1 MAEFK
6 KAIEKTLK
14 PLARKVG
21 SDIRNIEAKVFA
33 GKVINVL
40 DFGIDNTGATDVTEK
55 LNELFRKVRDE
66 NYTEVIFPDG
76 TYKIS
81 GKVSVFIPGDR
92 HKYLYIHAQNRYK
105 TILKFHGNREGN
117 YTGLELKPESFSQTR
132 GYNVK
137 IDGFTVNNMELPAE
151 GSQIASQSIFGVFFT
166 QDTDEGFNAYDY
178 KFYNFECTNMQYNNG
193 YYAIYMTCGL
203 FDSEIKNI
211 SIENME
217 YSIDMSGQYSN
228 NNKIEN
234 ILFKNCKNNA
244 SISIKA
250 SIKNIDVL
258 YDNEEIAR
266 EVGNAVNLTCYNLSN
281 LSYKGYYDLSNQNNL
296 LTINCTAG
304 ATVSDIRLDL
314 KPFNIERANNLD
326 VPTFISLS
334 AVDSEVS
341 LLNISNVTFDSFD
354 ANFTEALSKVDYF
367 AFFDTLIPL
376 SIHGITETANLKF
389 FKEKGVNLVYDKSGY
404 MLEAHNTKNTHFI
417 SRPYI
422 GADRNM
428 NGIEQAAGGKL
439 GAIYIA
445 SSEGTPLQGKGTDY
459 SENTAAVKGDIFTE
473 VDPNKYGHFAYVS
486 TYEHATSSNMSKE
499 KVSSVT
505 YNEADK
511 TYTITFTDLPTW
523 SNGTLMGKVP
533 NVGSVVK
540 DSYLGIDF
548 EIKEVNEDA
557 KTFTVSANPES
568 KQGIHSPYKFDPDT
582 DPSNSIFMHTLS
594 IEPRKVNR
602 MKNMTFATV
611 PIIHSGTTENRP
623 TEHLVIGQTYF
634 DTTLGAPVFW
644 TGSEWVKANTGEID
658 TSSLAT
664 KEEIKAIPAANITQD
679 DNHYFVTKYQQAK
692 LGNLYN
698 RGEFDTLFTK
708 KADLANYTTTAAL
721 TTKLGDY
728 ATTTSVDTK
737 LADYTTTAALTTKLA
752 DYATTAA
759 VESKVANVVKEDALT
774 TKLADYATTAAVESK
789 VANVV
794 KTDALTTKLADYPTK
809 TEMQAAIAAIPA
821 PSVDTSNLV
830 TKEELNATLNAIN
843 EKLKQIRGE

>member
-81 GKVSVFIPGDR
+81 GKVSIFIPGDR
-92 HKYLYIHAQNRYK
+92 HKYLYIHAQNKYK
-105 TILKFHGNREGN
+105 TILEFHGNREGN
-117 YTGLELKPESFSQTR
+117 YTGLELKPESFTNTR

-166 QDTDEGFNAYDY
+166 QDTDDGFNAYDY

-193 YYAIYMTCGL
+193 YYAIYTTCGL

-217 YSIDMSGQYSN
+217 YSIEMSGQYSN

-250 SIKNIDVL
+250 SIKNIDIL

-281 LSYKGYYDLSNQNNL
+281 LSYKGYYDLSNQNNI

-304 ATVSDIRLDL
+304 ATMSDIRLDL
-314 KPFNIERANNLD
+314 KPFNIERAQNLD

-334 AVDSEVS
+334 SVDSEVS
-341 LLNISNVTFDSFD
+341 ILNISNVTFDNFD
-354 ANFTEALSKVDYF
+354 ANFAEVFSKIDYF

-376 SIHGITETANLKF
+376 SIHGVTETANLKF

-404 MLEAHNTKNTHFI
+404 MLESHNTKNTHFI

-568 KQGIHSPYKFDPDT
+568 KQGIASPYKFAPDT
-582 DPSNSIFMHTLS
+582 DPSNSIFMHSLS
-594 IEPRKVNR
+594 IEPRKINR

-623 TEHLVIGQTYF
+623 TEHLVVGQTYF

-708 KADLANYTTTAAL
+708 KADLA
-721 TTKLGDY
+721 
-728 ATTTSVDTK
+728 
-737 LADYTTTAALTTKLA
+737 DYTTTAALTTKLA
-752 DYATTAA
+752 DYATTAS

-794 KTDALTTKLADYPTK
+794 KIDALTTKLADYPTK

-821 PSVDTSNLV
+821 PSVDTSTLV

>member
-21 SDIRNIEAKVFA
+21 SDIRNIESKVFA

-81 GKVSVFIPGDR
+81 NKVSVFIPGDR
-92 HKYLYIHAQNRYK
+92 HKYLNIHAQNRYK
-105 TILKFHGNREGN
+105 TILEFHGNREGN
-117 YTGLELKPESFSQTR
+117 YTGLELRPESFTQTR

-137 IDGFTVNNMELPAE
+137 FDGFTVNNMEVPPDAS
-151 GSQIASQSIFGVFFT
+151 GIPSQSIFGIFFT
-166 QDTDEGFNAYDY
+166 QNSDEGFNAYDY
-178 KFYNFECTNMQYNNG
+178 KFYNFECTNMQYNGG
-193 YYAIYMTCGL
+193 YYAIYTSCSF
-203 FDSEIKNI
+203 FDSEIRNV

-217 YSIDMSGQYSN
+217 YSIEMSGQYSN

-234 ILFKNCKNNA
+234 ILTKNCKNNI

-250 SIKNIDVL
+250 SIKNIDIV
-258 YDNEEIAR
+258 YDNEEIAK

-281 LSYKGYYDLSNQNNL
+281 LSYKGYYDLGTLNDI

-314 KPFNIERANNLD
+314 KPFNIERAQNTV
-326 VPTFISLS
+326 VPSFISLS
-334 AVDSEVS
+334 SVDSEVS
-341 LLNISNVTFDSFD
+341 LLNVSNVIFDNFD
-354 ANFTEALSKVDYF
+354 ANFAEVLNKIDYF
-367 AFFDTLIPL
+367 AFFDTMIPL
-376 SIHGITETANLKF
+376 SIHGVTETATLKF
-389 FKEKGVNLVYDKSGY
+389 FKDKGVNLVYDKSGY
-404 MLEAHNTKNTHFI
+404 MLESHNTKNTHFI

-428 NGIEQAAGGKL
+428 NGTDQANGSKL

-459 SENTAAVKGDIFTE
+459 SENTAGVKGDIFTE

-486 TYEHATSSNMSKE
+486 TYEHATSSNFTKE
-499 KVSSVT
+499 KISSVT
-505 YNEADK
+505 YNETDK
-511 TYTITFTDLPTW
+511 TYTITFTELPTW
-523 SNGTLMGKVP
+523 TNGTLAGKVP

-540 DSYLGIDF
+540 DTYIGVDF
-548 EIKEVNEDA
+548 EIKEINEDA
-557 KTFTVSANPES
+557 KTFTVSANPET
-568 KQGIHSPYKFDPDT
+568 KQGVANPYKFAPDT
-582 DPSNSIFMHTLS
+582 DPSNSVFMHELS

-602 MKNMTFATV
+602 MKNMTYATV
-611 PIIHSGTTENRP
+611 PIIHSGSTENRP
-623 TEHLVIGQTYF
+623 TEHLVVGQTYF

-698 RGEFDTLFTK
+698 RGEFDKLFPKKTDLEAYATTAALTTK
-708 KADLANYTTTAAL
+708 LGDYTTTAAL
-721 TTKLGDY
+721 TTKLG
-728 ATTTSVDTK
+728 
-737 LADYTTTAALTTKLA
+737 
-752 DYATTAA
+752 
-759 VESKVANVVKEDALT
+759 
-774 TKLADYATTAAVESK
+774 
-789 VANVV
+789 
-794 KTDALTTKLADYPTK
+794 DYPTK

-821 PSVDTSNLV
+821 PTVDTSTLV

>member
-14 PLARKVG
+14 PFARKIG
-21 SDIRNIEAKVFA
+21 SDIRSIESKVFV
-33 GKVINVL
+33 GKPINVV

-81 GKVSVFIPGDR
+81 NKVSVFIPGDR
-92 HKYLYIHAQNRYK
+92 HKYINIHAQNRYK
-105 TILKFHGNREGN
+105 AILEFHGNRDGN
-117 YTGLELKPESFSQTR
+117 YTGLELRPESFTQTR

-137 IDGFTVNNMELPAE
+137 IDGFTVNNLELPAE
-151 GSQIASQSIFGVFFT
+151 GSQMASQSIFGIFFT
-166 QDTDEGFNAYDY
+166 QDSDEGFNAYDY
-178 KFYNFECTNMQYNNG
+178 KFYNFECTNMQYNGG
-193 YYAIYMTCGL
+193 YYAIYTSCSF
-203 FDSEIKNI
+203 FDSEIRNI

-217 YSIDMSGQYSN
+217 YSIEMSGQYSN

-234 ILFKNCKNNA
+234 ILTKNCKNNV

-250 SIKNIDVL
+250 SVKNIDIV

-281 LSYKGYYDLSNQNNL
+281 LSYKGYYDLGTLNDI

-314 KPFNIERANNLD
+314 KPFNIERAQNTV
-326 VPTFISLS
+326 VPSFISLS
-334 AVDSEVS
+334 SVDSEVS
-341 LLNISNVTFDSFD
+341 LLNISNVIFDNFD
-354 ANFTEALSKVDYF
+354 ANFAEALSKIDYF
-367 AFFDTLIPL
+367 AFFDTMIPL
-376 SIHGITETANLKF
+376 SIHGVTETATLKF
-389 FKEKGVNLVYDKSGY
+389 FKDKGVNLVYDKSGY
-404 MLEAHNTKNTHFI
+404 MLESYNTKNTQFI

-428 NGIEQAAGGKL
+428 NGTDQANGSKL

-459 SENTAAVKGDIFTE
+459 SENTAGIKGDIFTE
-473 VDPNKYGHFAYVS
+473 VDPEKYGHFAYVS
-486 TYEHATSSNMSKE
+486 TYEHATSSNFTKE
-499 KVSSVT
+499 KISSVT
-505 YNEADK
+505 YNTEDK
-511 TYTITFTDLPTW
+511 TYTITFTELPTW
-523 SNGTLMGKVP
+523 TNGTLKGKVP
-533 NVGSVVK
+533 NVGSIVK
-540 DSYLGIDF
+540 DTYIGVDF

-568 KQGIHSPYKFDPDT
+568 KQGIPSPYKFAPDT
-582 DPSNSIFMHTLS
+582 DPSNSVFMHALS

-602 MKNMTFATV
+602 MKNMTYATV

-623 TEHLVIGQTYF
+623 TEHLVVGQTYF

-644 TGSEWVKANTGEID
+644 TGSEWVKANTGEVD

-698 RGEFDTLFTK
+698 RGEFDNLFSK
-708 KADLANYTTTAAL
+708 KKDLEAYTTTAAL

-728 ATTTSVDTK
+728 TTTADLTTK
-737 LADYTTTAALTTKLA
+737 LGDYTTNAALTTKLG
-752 DYATTAA
+752 DYTTTA
-759 VESKVANVVKEDALT
+759 DLT
-774 TKLADYATTAAVESK
+774 TKLGTYATKA
-789 VANVV
+789 
-794 KTDALTTKLADYPTK
+794 
-809 TEMQAAIAAIPA
+809 EMQAAIAAIPA
-821 PSVDTSNLV
+821 PTVDTSTLV

>member
-21 SDIRNIEAKVFA
+21 SDIRNIESKVFA

-81 GKVSVFIPGDR
+81 NKVSVFIPGDR
-92 HKYLYIHAQNRYK
+92 HKYLNIHAQNRYK
-105 TILKFHGNREGN
+105 TILEFHGNREGN
-117 YTGLELKPESFSQTR
+117 YTGLELRPESFTQTR

-137 IDGFTVNNMELPAE
+137 IDGFTVNNMEVPPDAS
-151 GSQIASQSIFGVFFT
+151 GMPSQSIFGIFFT

-178 KFYNFECTNMQYNNG
+178 KFYNFECTNMQYNGG
-193 YYAIYMTCGL
+193 YYAIYTSCGF
-203 FDSEIKNI
+203 FDSEIRNI

-217 YSIDMSGQYSN
+217 YSIEMSGQYSN

-234 ILFKNCKNNA
+234 ILTKNCKNNI

-250 SIKNIDVL
+250 SIKNIDIV
-258 YDNEEIAR
+258 YDNEEIAK

-281 LSYKGYYDLSNQNNL
+281 LSYKGYYDLGTLNDI

-314 KPFNIERANNLD
+314 KPFNIERAQGGT
-326 VPTFISLS
+326 VPSFISLS
-334 AVDSEVS
+334 SVDSEVS
-341 LLNISNVTFDSFD
+341 LLNISNVTFDNFD
-354 ANFTEALSKVDYF
+354 TNFTEALSKIDYF
-367 AFFDTLIPL
+367 AFFDTMIPL
-376 SIHGITETANLKF
+376 SIHSVTETATLKF
-389 FKEKGVNLVYDKSGY
+389 FKDKGVNLVYDKSGY
-404 MLEAHNTKNTHFI
+404 MLESYNTKNTQFI

-428 NGIEQAAGGKL
+428 NGIDQANGSKS

-459 SENTAAVKGDIFTE
+459 SENTAGVKGDIFTE

-486 TYEHATSSNMSKE
+486 TYEHATSSNFTKE
-499 KVSSVT
+499 KISSFT
-505 YNEADK
+505 YNAEDK
-511 TYTITFTDLPTW
+511 TYTITFTELPTW
-523 SNGTLMGKVP
+523 ANGTLVGKVP

-540 DSYLGIDF
+540 DTYIGVDF

-557 KTFTVSANPES
+557 KTFTVSANPET
-568 KQGIHSPYKFDPDT
+568 KQGVANPYKFAPDT
-582 DPSNSIFMHTLS
+582 DPSNSVFMHALS

-602 MKNMTFATV
+602 MKNMTYVTV
-611 PIIHSGTTENRP
+611 PIIHSGSTENRP
-623 TEHLVIGQTYF
+623 TEHLVVGQTYF

-698 RGEFDTLFTK
+698 RGEFDNLFTK
-708 KADLANYTTTAAL
+708 KKDLEAYATTAAL

-728 ATTTSVDTK
+728 TTTADLTTK
-737 LADYTTTAALTTKLA
+737 LGDYTTNAALTTKLG
-752 DYATTAA
+752 DYTTNAA
-759 VESKVANVVKEDALT
+759 LA
-774 TKLADYATTAAVESK
+774 TKLV
-789 VANVV
+789 
-794 KTDALTTKLADYPTK
+794 DYPTK
-809 TEMQAAIAAIPA
+809 TEMQQAIAAIPA
-821 PSVDTSNLV
+821 PTVDTSTLV

>member
-21 SDIRNIEAKVFA
+21 SDIRNIESKVFA

-81 GKVSVFIPGDR
+81 NKVSVFIPGDR
-92 HKYLYIHAQNRYK
+92 HKYLNIHAQNRYK
-105 TILKFHGNREGN
+105 TILEFHGNREGN
-117 YTGLELKPESFSQTR
+117 YTGLELRPESFTQTR

-137 IDGFTVNNMELPAE
+137 IDGFTVNNMEVPPDAS
-151 GSQIASQSIFGVFFT
+151 GMPSQSIFGIFFT
-166 QDTDEGFNAYDY
+166 QDSDEGFNAYDY
-178 KFYNFECTNMQYNNG
+178 KFYNFECTNMQYNGG
-193 YYAIYMTCGL
+193 YYAIYTSCSF
-203 FDSEIKNI
+203 FDSEIRNI

-217 YSIDMSGQYSN
+217 YSIEMSGQYSN

-234 ILFKNCKNNA
+234 ILTKNCKNNI

-250 SIKNIDVL
+250 SIKNIDIV
-258 YDNEEIAR
+258 YDNEEIAK

-281 LSYKGYYDLSNQNNL
+281 LSYKGYYDLGTLNDI

-314 KPFNIERANNLD
+314 KPFNIERAQNTT
-326 VPTFISLS
+326 VPSFISLS
-334 AVDSEVS
+334 SVDSEVS
-341 LLNISNVTFDSFD
+341 LLNISNVTFDNFD
-354 ANFTEALSKVDYF
+354 ANFTEALSKIDYF
-367 AFFDTLIPL
+367 AFFDTMIPL
-376 SIHGITETANLKF
+376 SIHGVTETATLKF
-389 FKEKGVNLVYDKSGY
+389 FKDKGVNLVYDKSGY
-404 MLEAHNTKNTHFI
+404 MLESYNTKNTQFI

-428 NGIEQAAGGKL
+428 NGIDQANGSKL

-459 SENTAAVKGDIFTE
+459 SENTAGVKGDIFTE

-486 TYEHATSSNMSKE
+486 TYEHATSSNFTKE
-499 KVSSVT
+499 KISSFT

-511 TYTITFTDLPTW
+511 TYTITFTELPTW
-523 SNGTLMGKVP
+523 TNGTLAGKVP

-540 DSYLGIDF
+540 DTYIGVDF

-557 KTFTVSANPES
+557 KTFTVSANPET
-568 KQGIHSPYKFDPDT
+568 KQGVANPYKFAPDT
-582 DPSNSIFMHTLS
+582 DPSNSVFMHALS

-602 MKNMTFATV
+602 MKNMTYVTV

-623 TEHLVIGQTYF
+623 TEHLVVGQTYF

-698 RGEFDTLFTK
+698 RGEFDNLFSK
-708 KADLANYTTTAAL
+708 KKDLEAYTTTAAL

-728 ATTTSVDTK
+728 TTTADLTTK
-737 LADYTTTAALTTKLA
+737 LGDYATNAALTTKLG
-752 DYATTAA
+752 
-759 VESKVANVVKEDALT
+759 
-774 TKLADYATTAAVESK
+774 
-789 VANVV
+789 
-794 KTDALTTKLADYPTK
+794 DYPTK

-821 PSVDTSNLV
+821 PTVDTSTLV

>member
-21 SDIRNIEAKVFA
+21 SDIRNIESKVFA

-81 GKVSVFIPGDR
+81 NKVSIFVPGDR
-92 HKYLYIHAQNRYK
+92 HKYLNIHAQNRYK
-105 TILKFHGNREGN
+105 TILEFHGNREGN
-117 YTGLELKPESFSQTR
+117 YTGLELRPESFTQTR

-137 IDGFTVNNMELPAE
+137 FDGFTVNNMEVPPDAS
-151 GSQIASQSIFGVFFT
+151 GIPSQSIFGIFFT

-178 KFYNFECTNMQYNNG
+178 KFYNFECTNMQYNGG
-193 YYAIYMTCGL
+193 YYAIYTSCSF
-203 FDSEIKNI
+203 FDSEIRNV

-217 YSIDMSGQYSN
+217 YSIEMNGQYSN

-234 ILFKNCKNNA
+234 ILTKNCKNNI

-250 SIKNIDVL
+250 SIKNIDIV
-258 YDNEEIAR
+258 YDNEEIAK

-281 LSYKGYYDLSNQNNL
+281 LSYKGYYDLGTLNDI

-314 KPFNIERANNLD
+314 KPFNIERAQNTV
-326 VPTFISLS
+326 VPSFISLS
-334 AVDSEVS
+334 SVDSEVS
-341 LLNISNVTFDSFD
+341 ILNISNVIFDNFD
-354 ANFTEALSKVDYF
+354 TNFAEALSKIDYF
-367 AFFDTLIPL
+367 AFFDTMIPL
-376 SIHGITETANLKF
+376 SIHGVTETATLKF
-389 FKEKGVNLVYDKSGY
+389 FKDKGVNLVYDKSGY
-404 MLEAHNTKNTHFI
+404 MLESYNTKNTQFI

-428 NGIEQAAGGKL
+428 NGTDQANGSKL

-459 SENTAAVKGDIFTE
+459 SENTAGVKGDIFTE

-486 TYEHATSSNMSKE
+486 TYEHATSSNFTKE
-499 KVSSVT
+499 KISSVT
-505 YNEADK
+505 YNETDK
-511 TYTITFTDLPTW
+511 TYTITFTELPTW
-523 SNGTLMGKVP
+523 TNGTLKGKVP

-540 DSYLGIDF
+540 DTYIGVDF
-548 EIKEVNEDA
+548 EIKEINEDA
-557 KTFTVSANPES
+557 KTFTVSANPET
-568 KQGIHSPYKFDPDT
+568 KQGVANPYKFAPDT
-582 DPSNSIFMHTLS
+582 DPSNSVFMHALS

-602 MKNMTFATV
+602 MKNMTYATV
-611 PIIHSGTTENRP
+611 PIIHSGSTENRP
-623 TEHLVIGQTYF
+623 TEHLVVGQTYF

-698 RGEFDTLFTK
+698 RGEFDKLFPKKTDLESYATTAALTTK
-708 KADLANYTTTAAL
+708 LGDYTTTADLTTKLGDYATNAAL

-728 ATTTSVDTK
+728 ATTASVD
-737 LADYTTTAALTTKLA
+737 
-752 DYATTAA
+752 
-759 VESKVANVVKEDALT
+759 SKVANVVKE
-774 TKLADYATTAAVESK
+774 
-789 VANVV
+789 
-794 KTDALTTKLADYPTK
+794 DALTTKLADYPTK

-821 PSVDTSNLV
+821 PTVDTSTLV

>member
-21 SDIRNIEAKVFA
+21 SDIRNIESKVFA

-81 GKVSVFIPGDR
+81 NKVSVFIPGDR
-92 HKYLYIHAQNRYK
+92 HKYLNIHAQNRYK
-105 TILKFHGNREGN
+105 TILEFHGNRDSN
-117 YTGLELKPESFSQTR
+117 YTGLELRPESFTQTR

-137 IDGFTVNNMELPAE
+137 IDGFTVNNMEVPPDAS
-151 GSQIASQSIFGVFFT
+151 GMPSQSIFGIFFT

-178 KFYNFECTNMQYNNG
+178 KFYNFECTNMQYNGG
-193 YYAIYMTCGL
+193 YYAIYTSCSF
-203 FDSEIKNI
+203 FDSEIRNI

-217 YSIDMSGQYSN
+217 YSIEMSGQYSN

-234 ILFKNCKNNA
+234 ILTKNCKNNI

-250 SIKNIDVL
+250 SIKNIDIV

-281 LSYKGYYDLSNQNNL
+281 LSYKGYYDLGTLNDI

-314 KPFNIERANNLD
+314 KPLNIERAQNTV
-326 VPTFISLS
+326 VPSFISLS
-334 AVDSEVS
+334 SVDSEVS
-341 LLNISNVTFDSFD
+341 ILNISNVIFDNFD
-354 ANFTEALSKVDYF
+354 ANFAEALSKIDYF
-367 AFFDTLIPL
+367 AFFDTMIPL
-376 SIHGITETANLKF
+376 SIHGVTETATLKF
-389 FKEKGVNLVYDKSGY
+389 FKDKGVNLVYDKSGY
-404 MLEAHNTKNTHFI
+404 MLESHNTKNTQFI

-428 NGIEQAAGGKL
+428 NGTDQAEGSKL

-459 SENTAAVKGDIFTE
+459 SENTAGIKGDIFTE

-486 TYEHATSSNMSKE
+486 TYEHATSSNFTKE
-499 KVSSVT
+499 KISSLT
-505 YNEADK
+505 YNETDK
-511 TYTITFTDLPTW
+511 TYTITFTELPTW
-523 SNGTLMGKVP
+523 TNGTLKGKVP
-533 NVGSVVK
+533 NIGSVVK
-540 DSYLGIDF
+540 DTYIGVDF
-548 EIKEVNEDA
+548 EIKEINEDA
-557 KTFTVSANPES
+557 KTFTVSANPET
-568 KQGIHSPYKFDPDT
+568 KQGVSNPYKFAPDT
-582 DPSNSIFMHTLS
+582 DPSNSVFMHALS

-602 MKNMTFATV
+602 MKNMTYATV
-611 PIIHSGTTENRP
+611 PIIHSGSTENRP
-623 TEHLVIGQTYF
+623 TEHLVVGQTYF

-698 RGEFDTLFTK
+698 RGEFDNLFTK
-708 KADLANYTTTAAL
+708 KKDLEAYTTTAAL
-721 TTKLGDY
+721 TTKLG
-728 ATTTSVDTK
+728 
-737 LADYTTTAALTTKLA
+737 
-752 DYATTAA
+752 
-759 VESKVANVVKEDALT
+759 
-774 TKLADYATTAAVESK
+774 
-789 VANVV
+789 
-794 KTDALTTKLADYPTK
+794 DYPTK
-809 TEMQAAIAAIPA
+809 TEMQAAIAAIQA
-821 PSVDTSNLV
+821 PTVDTSTLV

>member
-21 SDIRNIEAKVFA
+21 SDIRNIESKVFA

-81 GKVSVFIPGDR
+81 NKVSVFIPGDR
-92 HKYLYIHAQNRYK
+92 HKYLNIHAQNRYK
-105 TILKFHGNREGN
+105 TILEFHGNHEGN
-117 YTGLELKPESFSQTR
+117 YTGLELRPESFTQTR

-137 IDGFTVNNMELPAE
+137 FDGFTVNNLELPAE
-151 GSQIASQSIFGVFFT
+151 GSQMASQSIFGIFFT
-166 QDTDEGFNAYDY
+166 QDTDEGFNSYDY
-178 KFYNFECTNMQYNNG
+178 KFYNFECTNMQYNGG
-193 YYAIYMTCGL
+193 YYAIYTSCSF
-203 FDSEIKNI
+203 FDSEIRNI

-217 YSIDMSGQYSN
+217 YSIEMSGQYSN

-234 ILFKNCKNNA
+234 ILTKNCKNNI

-250 SIKNIDVL
+250 SIKNIDIV

-281 LSYKGYYDLSNQNNL
+281 LSYKGYYDLGTLNDI

-314 KPFNIERANNLD
+314 KPFNIERAQNTV
-326 VPTFISLS
+326 VPSFISLS
-334 AVDSEVS
+334 SVDSEVS
-341 LLNISNVTFDSFD
+341 LLNISNIIFDNFD
-354 ANFTEALSKVDYF
+354 TNFAEVLSKIDYF
-367 AFFDTLIPL
+367 AFFDTMIPL
-376 SIHGITETANLKF
+376 SIHGVTETATLKF
-389 FKEKGVNLVYDKSGY
+389 FKDKGVNLVYDKSGY
-404 MLEAHNTKNTHFI
+404 MLESYNTKNTQFI

-428 NGIEQAAGGKL
+428 NGTDQANGSKL

-459 SENTAAVKGDIFTE
+459 SENTAGVKGDIFTE

-486 TYEHATSSNMSKE
+486 TYEHATSSNFTKE
-499 KVSSVT
+499 KISSVT
-505 YNEADK
+505 YNETDK
-511 TYTITFTDLPTW
+511 TYTITFTELPTW
-523 SNGTLMGKVP
+523 TNGTLKGKVP

-540 DSYLGIDF
+540 DTYIGVDF
-548 EIKEVNEDA
+548 EIKEINEDA
-557 KTFTVSANPES
+557 KTFTVSANPET
-568 KQGIHSPYKFDPDT
+568 KQGVANPYKFAPDT
-582 DPSNSIFMHTLS
+582 DPSNSVFMHALS

-602 MKNMTFATV
+602 MKNMTYATV
-611 PIIHSGTTENRP
+611 PIIHSGSTENRP
-623 TEHLVIGQTYF
+623 TDHLVVGQTYF

-698 RGEFDTLFTK
+698 RGEFDKLFPKKTDLEAYATTASLTTTL
-708 KADLANYTTTAAL
+708 ADYTTNTAL

-728 ATTTSVDTK
+728 ATTASVD
-737 LADYTTTAALTTKLA
+737 
-752 DYATTAA
+752 
-759 VESKVANVVKEDALT
+759 SKVANVVKEA
-774 TKLADYATTAAVESK
+774 
-789 VANVV
+789 
-794 KTDALTTKLADYPTK
+794 ALTTKLADYPTK

-821 PSVDTSNLV
+821 PTVDTSTLV

>member
-21 SDIRNIEAKVFA
+21 SDIRTIEAKVFA

-81 GKVSVFIPGDR
+81 NKVSVFIPGDR
-92 HKYLYIHAQNRYK
+92 HKYLNIHAQNRYK
-105 TILKFHGNREGN
+105 TILEFHGNREGN
-117 YTGLELKPESFSQTR
+117 YTGLELRPESFTQTR

-137 IDGFTVNNMELPAE
+137 IDGFTVNNLELPAE
-151 GSQIASQSIFGVFFT
+151 GGQMASQSIFGIFFT
-166 QDTDEGFNAYDY
+166 QDSDEGFNAYDY
-178 KFYNFECTNMQYNNG
+178 KFYNFECTNMQYNGG
-193 YYAIYMTCGL
+193 YYAIYTSCSF
-203 FDSEIKNI
+203 FDSEIRNI

-217 YSIDMSGQYSN
+217 YSIEMSGQYSN

-234 ILFKNCKNNA
+234 ILTKNCKNNV

-250 SIKNIDVL
+250 SIKNIDIV
-258 YDNEEIAR
+258 YDNEEIAK

-281 LSYKGYYDLSNQNNL
+281 LSYKGYYDLGTLNDI

-314 KPFNIERANNLD
+314 KPFNIERAQGGT
-326 VPTFISLS
+326 VPSFISLS
-334 AVDSEVS
+334 SVDSEVS
-341 LLNISNVTFDSFD
+341 LLNISNITFDNFD
-354 ANFTEALSKVDYF
+354 ANFTEALSKIDYF
-367 AFFDTLIPL
+367 AFFDTMIPL
-376 SIHGITETANLKF
+376 SIHGVTETATLKF
-389 FKEKGVNLVYDKSGY
+389 FKDKGVNLVYDKSGY
-404 MLEAHNTKNTHFI
+404 MLESYNTKNTQFI

-428 NGIEQAAGGKL
+428 NGTDQANGSKL

-459 SENTAAVKGDIFTE
+459 SENTAGVKGDIFTE

-486 TYEHATSSNMSKE
+486 TYEHATSSNFTKE
-499 KVSSVT
+499 KISSVT
-505 YNEADK
+505 YNETDK
-511 TYTITFTDLPTW
+511 TYTITFTELPTW
-523 SNGTLMGKVP
+523 TNGTLKGKVP

-540 DSYLGIDF
+540 DTYIGVDF

-557 KTFTVSANPES
+557 KTFTLSANPES
-568 KQGIHSPYKFDPDT
+568 KQGIPSPYKFAPDS
-582 DPSNSIFMHTLS
+582 DPSNSIFMHALS
-594 IEPRKVNR
+594 IEPRKINR
-602 MKNMTFATV
+602 MKNMTYATV
-611 PIIHSGTTENRP
+611 PIIHSGSTENRP
-623 TEHLVIGQTYF
+623 TEHLVVGQTYF

-698 RGEFDTLFTK
+698 RGEFDNLFTK
-708 KADLANYTTTAAL
+708 KKDLEAYTTTAAL

-728 ATTTSVDTK
+728 TTTADLTTK
-737 LADYTTTAALTTKLA
+737 LGDYATTAALTTKLG
-752 DYATTAA
+752 
-759 VESKVANVVKEDALT
+759 
-774 TKLADYATTAAVESK
+774 
-789 VANVV
+789 
-794 KTDALTTKLADYPTK
+794 DYPTK

-821 PSVDTSNLV
+821 PTVDTSTLV

>member
-1 MAEFK
+1 MADFK
-6 KAIEKTLK
+6 QAIEKTLK
-14 PLARKVG
+14 PFARKVG
-21 SDIRNIEAKVFA
+21 SDIKGIESKVYT
-33 GKVINVL
+33 GKPINVV

-81 GKVSVFIPGDR
+81 GKVSTFIPGDR
-92 HKYLYIHAQNRYK
+92 QKYLYIHAQNRYK
-105 TILKFHGNREGN
+105 AILEIHGNRDGN
-117 YTGLELKPESFSQTR
+117 YTGLELRPESFTQTR

-137 IDGFTVNNMELPAE
+137 VDGFTVNNHELPAE
-151 GSQIASQSIFGVFFT
+151 GSQMASQSIFGIFFT
-166 QDTDEGFNAYDY
+166 QDSNDGFNSYDY
-178 KFYNFECTNMQYNNG
+178 KFYNFTCTNMQYNKG
-193 YYAIYMTCGL
+193 YYAIYMSCGI

-211 SIENME
+211 VIEGMDYSIEMN
-217 YSIDMSGQYSN
+217 GQYSN

-234 ILFKNCKNNA
+234 ILTKNCENNI
-244 SISIKA
+244 SVSIKA
-250 SIKNIDVL
+250 SFKNIDIV
-258 YDNEEIAR
+258 YDDEEIAKR
-266 EVGNAVNLTCYNLSN
+266 VGNQVNITCYNLSN
-281 LSYKGYYDLSNQNNL
+281 LSYKGYYDLGTLNDI

-314 KPFNIERANNLD
+314 KPFNIERAQNTV
-326 VPTFISLS
+326 VPSFISLS
-334 AVDSEVS
+334 SVDSEVS
-341 LLNISNVTFDSFD
+341 LLNVSNVTFDNFD
-354 ANFTEALSKVDYF
+354 ANFAEVLSKIDYF
-367 AFFDTLIPL
+367 AFFDTMIPL
-376 SIHGITETANLKF
+376 SIHGVTETATLKF
-389 FKEKGVNLVYDKSGY
+389 FKDKGVNLVYDKSGY
-404 MLEAHNTKNTHFI
+404 MLESHNTKNTQFI

-428 NGIEQAAGGKL
+428 NGTDQANGSKL

-445 SSEGTPLQGKGTDY
+445 SSEGTPIQGKGTDY
-459 SENTAAVKGDIFTE
+459 SENTAGVKGDIFTE

-486 TYEHATSSNMSKE
+486 TYEHATSSNFTKE
-499 KVSSVT
+499 KISSVT
-505 YNEADK
+505 YNTEDK
-511 TYTITFTDLPTW
+511 TYTITFTELPTW
-523 SNGTLMGKVP
+523 TNGTLAGKVP

-540 DSYLGIDF
+540 DTYIGVDF

-557 KTFTVSANPES
+557 KTFTVSANPET
-568 KQGIHSPYKFDPDT
+568 KQGVSNPYKFAPDT
-582 DPSNSIFMHTLS
+582 DPSNSVFMHALS
-594 IEPRKVNR
+594 IEPRKINR
-602 MKNMTFATV
+602 MKNMTYATV
-611 PIIHSGTTENRP
+611 PIIHSGSTENRP
-623 TEHLVIGQTYF
+623 TEHLVVGQTYF

-698 RGEFDTLFTK
+698 RGEFDNLFTK
-708 KADLANYTTTAAL
+708 KKDLEAYTTNAAL

-728 ATTTSVDTK
+728 TTTADLTTK
-737 LADYTTTAALTTKLA
+737 LGDYATNAALTTKLG
-752 DYATTAA
+752 
-759 VESKVANVVKEDALT
+759 
-774 TKLADYATTAAVESK
+774 
-789 VANVV
+789 
-794 KTDALTTKLADYPTK
+794 DYPTK

-821 PSVDTSNLV
+821 PTVDTSTLV

>member
-81 GKVSVFIPGDR
+81 GKVSIFIPSDR
-92 HKYLYIHAQNRYK
+92 HKYLNIHAQNRYK
-105 TILKFHGNREGN
+105 TILEFHGNREGN
-117 YTGLELKPESFSQTR
+117 NVGLELRPESFTNTR

-137 IDGFTVNNMELPAE
+137 IDGFNVLNMELPPE
-151 GSQIASQSIFGVFFT
+151 GSQTASTSIFGVFFT
-166 QDTDEGFNAYDY
+166 QESEGSFNSYDY
-178 KFYNFECTNMQYNNG
+178 KFYNFECTNMQFTGG
-193 YYAIYMTCGL
+193 YYAIYMSCGI

-217 YSIDMSGQYSN
+217 YSMEMNGQYSN

-234 ILFKNCKNNA
+234 ILTKNCKNNI

-250 SIKNIDVL
+250 SVKNIDIV

-266 EVGNAVNLTCYNLSN
+266 EVGNALNLTCYNLSN
-281 LSYKGYYDLSNQNNL
+281 LSYKGYYDLAAQNDI

-314 KPFNIERANNLD
+314 KPFNIERAQNST
-326 VPTFISLS
+326 VPSFISLS
-334 AVDSEVS
+334 SVDSELS
-341 LLNISNVTFDSFD
+341 ILNISNVTFDNFD
-354 ANFTEALSKVDYF
+354 ANFAEALNKIDYF
-367 AFFDTLIPL
+367 AFFDTMIPVSL
-376 SIHGITETANLKF
+376 HGVTETASLKF
-389 FKEKGVNLVYDKSGY
+389 FKDKGVNLIYDKSGY
-404 MLEAHNTKNTHFI
+404 MLESHNTKNTQFI

-428 NGIEQAAGGKL
+428 NGTDQAEGGKL

-459 SENTAAVKGDIFTE
+459 SENTAGVKGDIFTE

-486 TYEHATSSNMSKE
+486 TYEHATSANFTKE
-499 KVSSVT
+499 KISSVT

-511 TYTITFTDLPTW
+511 TYTITFTELPTW
-523 SNGTLMGKVP
+523 SNGTLVGKVP

-548 EIKEVNEDA
+548 EIKEINEDA
-557 KTFTVSANPES
+557 KTFTVSASPES
-568 KQGIHSPYKFDPDT
+568 KEGMPSPYKFAPDT
-582 DPSNSIFMHTLS
+582 DPSNSLFMHSTA

-602 MKNMTFATV
+602 MKNMTYATV

-623 TEHLVIGQTYF
+623 TEHLVVGQTYF

-644 TGSEWVKANTGEID
+644 TGSEWVKANTGEVD

-698 RGEFDTLFTK
+698 RNEFDTLFTK
-708 KADLANYTTTAAL
+708 KKDLEAYTTTAAL

-728 ATTTSVDTK
+728 VATADLTTKLGDYATNTALTTKLGDYTTTTDLNTK
-737 LADYTTTAALTTKLA
+737 LGDYTTTAALTTKLG
-752 DYATTAA
+752 
-759 VESKVANVVKEDALT
+759 
-774 TKLADYATTAAVESK
+774 
-789 VANVV
+789 
-794 KTDALTTKLADYPTK
+794 DYPTK

-821 PSVDTSNLV
+821 PTVDTSTLV
-830 TKEELNATLNAIN
+830 TKEELNSTLNAIN

>member
-21 SDIRNIEAKVFA
+21 SDIRNIESKVFA

-81 GKVSVFIPGDR
+81 NKVSIFVPGDR
-92 HKYLYIHAQNRYK
+92 HKYLNIHAQNRYK
-105 TILKFHGNREGN
+105 TILEFHGNREGN
-117 YTGLELKPESFSQTR
+117 YTGLELRPESFTQTR

-137 IDGFTVNNMELPAE
+137 IDGFTVNNLELPAE
-151 GSQIASQSIFGVFFT
+151 GSQMPSQSIFSIFFT
-166 QDTDEGFNAYDY
+166 QDSDEGFNAYGY
-178 KFYNFECTNMQYNNG
+178 KFYNFECTNMQYNGG
-193 YYAIYMTCGL
+193 YYAIYTSCGF
-203 FDSEIKNI
+203 FDSEIRNV

-217 YSIDMSGQYSN
+217 YSIEMNGQYSN

-234 ILFKNCKNNA
+234 ILTKNCKNNI

-250 SIKNIDVL
+250 SIKNIDIV
-258 YDNEEIAR
+258 YDNEEIAK

-281 LSYKGYYDLSNQNNL
+281 LSYKGYYDLGTLNDI

-314 KPFNIERANNLD
+314 KPFNIERAQNTV
-326 VPTFISLS
+326 VPSFISLS
-334 AVDSEVS
+334 SVDSEVS
-341 LLNISNVTFDSFD
+341 LLNISNITFDNFD
-354 ANFTEALSKVDYF
+354 ANFTEALSKIDYF
-367 AFFDTLIPL
+367 TFFDTMIPL
-376 SIHGITETANLKF
+376 SIHGVTETATLKF
-389 FKEKGVNLVYDKSGY
+389 FKDKGVNLVYDKSGY
-404 MLEAHNTKNTHFI
+404 MLESYNTKNTQFI

-428 NGIEQAAGGKL
+428 NGTDQANGSKL

-459 SENTAAVKGDIFTE
+459 SENTAGVKGDIFTE

-486 TYEHATSSNMSKE
+486 TYEHTTSSNVTKE
-499 KVSSVT
+499 KISSVT
-505 YNEADK
+505 YNETDK
-511 TYTITFTDLPTW
+511 TYTITFTELPTW
-523 SNGTLMGKVP
+523 TNGTLAGKVP

-540 DSYLGIDF
+540 DTYIGVDF
-548 EIKEVNEDA
+548 EIKEINEDA
-557 KTFTVSANPES
+557 KTFTVSANPET
-568 KQGIHSPYKFDPDT
+568 KQGVANPYKFAPDT
-582 DPSNSIFMHTLS
+582 DPSNSILVYALS

-602 MKNMTFATV
+602 MKNMTYATV

-623 TEHLVIGQTYF
+623 TEHLVVGQTYF

-698 RGEFDTLFTK
+698 RGEFDNLFTK
-708 KADLANYTTTAAL
+708 KKDLEAYTTTAAL

-728 ATTTSVDTK
+728 TTTADLTTK
-737 LADYTTTAALTTKLA
+737 LGDYTTNAALTTKLG
-752 DYATTAA
+752 
-759 VESKVANVVKEDALT
+759 
-774 TKLADYATTAAVESK
+774 
-789 VANVV
+789 
-794 KTDALTTKLADYPTK
+794 DYPTK
-809 TEMQAAIAAIPA
+809 TEMQAVIAAIPA
-821 PSVDTSNLV
+821 PTVDTSTLV
-830 TKEELNATLNAIN
+830 TKEEFNATLNAIN

>member
-21 SDIRNIEAKVFA
+21 SDIRNIESKVFA

-81 GKVSVFIPGDR
+81 NKVSVFIPGDR
-92 HKYLYIHAQNRYK
+92 HKYLNIHAQNRYK
-105 TILKFHGNREGN
+105 TILEFHGNREGN
-117 YTGLELKPESFSQTR
+117 YTGLELRPESFTQTR

-137 IDGFTVNNMELPAE
+137 IDGFTVNNLELPAE
-151 GSQIASQSIFGVFFT
+151 GSQMPSQSIFGIFFT

-178 KFYNFECTNMQYNNG
+178 KFYNFECTNMQYNGG
-193 YYAIYMTCGL
+193 YYAIYTSCSF
-203 FDSEIKNI
+203 FDSEIKNV

-217 YSIDMSGQYSN
+217 YSIEMSGQYSN

-234 ILFKNCKNNA
+234 ILTKNCKNNV

-250 SIKNIDVL
+250 SIKNIDIV

-281 LSYKGYYDLSNQNNL
+281 LSYKGYYDLGALNDI

-314 KPFNIERANNLD
+314 KPFNIERAQNTV
-326 VPTFISLS
+326 VPSFISLS
-334 AVDSEVS
+334 SVDSEVS
-341 LLNISNVTFDSFD
+341 LLNISNITFDNFD
-354 ANFTEALSKVDYF
+354 TNFAEVLSKIDYF
-367 AFFDTLIPL
+367 AFFDTMIPL
-376 SIHGITETANLKF
+376 SIHGVTETATLKF
-389 FKEKGVNLVYDKSGY
+389 FKDKGVNLVYDKSGY
-404 MLEAHNTKNTHFI
+404 MLESYNTKNTHFI

-428 NGIEQAAGGKL
+428 NGIDQANGSKL

-459 SENTAAVKGDIFTE
+459 SENTAGIKGDIFTE

-486 TYEHATSSNMSKE
+486 TYEHTTSVLIYRAASNIISLTYSEEDKLYTATFSELPKFKDGTMGGKIVNVGTVLENHDSG
-499 KVSSVT
+499 SSV
-505 YNEADK
+505 
-511 TYTITFTDLPTW
+511 
-523 SNGTLMGKVP
+523 S
-533 NVGSVVK
+533 
-540 DSYLGIDF
+540 F
-548 EIKEVNEDA
+548 EITAVNEDA
-557 KTFTVSANPES
+557 KTLTLKPIVENVS
-568 KQGIHSPYKFDPDT
+568 GYLHPY
-582 DPSNSIFMHTLS
+582 SIDGTTPKHIFVNGFK
-594 IEPRKVNR
+594 IIPRKVNR
-602 MKNMTFATV
+602 MKNMTYATV
-611 PIIHSGTTENRP
+611 PIIHSGSTENRP
-623 TEHLVIGQTYF
+623 TEHLVVGQTYF

-698 RGEFDTLFTK
+698 RGEFDNLFTK
-708 KADLANYTTTAAL
+708 KKDLEAYTTTAAL

-728 ATTTSVDTK
+728 TTTADLTTK
-737 LADYTTTAALTTKLA
+737 LGDYATTAALTTKLG
-752 DYATTAA
+752 
-759 VESKVANVVKEDALT
+759 
-774 TKLADYATTAAVESK
+774 
-789 VANVV
+789 
-794 KTDALTTKLADYPTK
+794 DYPTK

-821 PSVDTSNLV
+821 PTVDTSTLV

>member
-21 SDIRNIEAKVFA
+21 SDIRNIESKVFA

-81 GKVSVFIPGDR
+81 NKVSIFIPGDR
-92 HKYLYIHAQNRYK
+92 HKYLNIHAQNRYK
-105 TILKFHGNREGN
+105 TILEFHGNREGN
-117 YTGLELKPESFSQTR
+117 YTGLELRPESFTQTR

-137 IDGFTVNNMELPAE
+137 IDGFTVNNLELPAE
-151 GSQIASQSIFGVFFT
+151 GSQMASQSIFGIFFT
-166 QDTDEGFNAYDY
+166 QDSDEGFNAYDY
-178 KFYNFECTNMQYNNG
+178 KFYNFECTNMQYNGG
-193 YYAIYMTCGL
+193 YYAIYTSCSF
-203 FDSEIKNI
+203 FDSEIRNV

-217 YSIDMSGQYSN
+217 YSIEMSGQYSN

-234 ILFKNCKNNA
+234 ILTKNCKNNI

-250 SIKNIDVL
+250 SIKNIDIV
-258 YDNEEIAR
+258 YDNEEIAK

-281 LSYKGYYDLSNQNNL
+281 LSYKGYYDLGTLNDI

-314 KPFNIERANNLD
+314 KPFNIERAQNTV
-326 VPTFISLS
+326 VPSFISLS
-334 AVDSEVS
+334 SIDSEVS
-341 LLNISNVTFDSFD
+341 LLNISNITFDNFD
-354 ANFTEALSKVDYF
+354 ANFTEALSKIDYF
-367 AFFDTLIPL
+367 AFFDTMIPL
-376 SIHGITETANLKF
+376 SIHGVTETATLKF
-389 FKEKGVNLVYDKSGY
+389 FKDKGVNLVYDKSGY
-404 MLEAHNTKNTHFI
+404 MLESYNTKNTSFI

-428 NGIEQAAGGKL
+428 NGIDQANGSKL

-459 SENTAAVKGDIFTE
+459 SENTAGVKGDIFTE

-486 TYEHATSSNMSKE
+486 TYEHATSSNFTKE
-499 KVSSVT
+499 KISSVT
-505 YNEADK
+505 YNETDK
-511 TYTITFTDLPTW
+511 TYTITFTELPTW
-523 SNGTLMGKVP
+523 TNGTLAGKVP

-540 DSYLGIDF
+540 DTYIGVDF
-548 EIKEVNEDA
+548 EIKEINEDA
-557 KTFTVSANPES
+557 KTFTVSANPET
-568 KQGIHSPYKFDPDT
+568 KQGVSNSYKFAPDT
-582 DPSNSIFMHTLS
+582 DPSNSVFMHALS

-602 MKNMTFATV
+602 MKNMTYATV

-698 RGEFDTLFTK
+698 RGEFDNLFSK
-708 KADLANYTTTAAL
+708 KKDLEAYATTAAL

-728 ATTTSVDTK
+728 
-737 LADYTTTAALTTKLA
+737 TTTADLTTKLA
-752 DYATTAA
+752 DYPTNT
-759 VESKVANVVKEDALT
+759 ALT
-774 TKLADYATTAAVESK
+774 TKLG
-789 VANVV
+789 
-794 KTDALTTKLADYPTK
+794 DYPTK

-821 PSVDTSNLV
+821 PTVDTSTLV

>member
-21 SDIRNIEAKVFA
+21 SDIRILNSKVFA

-81 GKVSVFIPGDR
+81 NKVSVFIPGDR
-92 HKYLYIHAQNRYK
+92 HKYLNIHAQNRYK
-105 TILKFHGNREGN
+105 TILEFHGNREGN
-117 YTGLELKPESFSQTR
+117 YTGLELRPESFTQTR

-137 IDGFTVNNMELPAE
+137 IDGFTVNNLELPAE
-151 GSQIASQSIFGVFFT
+151 GSQMASQSIFGIFFT

-178 KFYNFECTNMQYNNG
+178 KFYNFECTNMQYNGG
-193 YYAIYMTCGL
+193 YYAIYTSCGF
-203 FDSEIKNI
+203 FDSEIRNV

-217 YSIDMSGQYSN
+217 YSIEMSGQYSN

-234 ILFKNCKNNA
+234 ILTKNCKNNI

-250 SIKNIDVL
+250 SIKNIDIV
-258 YDNEEIAR
+258 YDNEEIAK

-281 LSYKGYYDLSNQNNL
+281 LSYKGYYDLGTLNDI

-314 KPFNIERANNLD
+314 KPFNIERAQNTV
-326 VPTFISLS
+326 VPSFISLS
-334 AVDSEVS
+334 SVDSELS
-341 LLNISNVTFDSFD
+341 LLNISNVTFDNFD
-354 ANFTEALSKVDYF
+354 ANFTEALSKIDYF
-367 AFFDTLIPL
+367 AFFDTMIPL
-376 SIHGITETANLKF
+376 SIHGVTETATLKF
-389 FKEKGVNLVYDKSGY
+389 FKDKGVNLVYDKSGY
-404 MLEAHNTKNTHFI
+404 MLESYNTKNTHFI

-428 NGIEQAAGGKL
+428 NGTDQANGSKL

-459 SENTAAVKGDIFTE
+459 SENTAGIKGDIFTE

-486 TYEHATSSNMSKE
+486 TYEHATSSNFTKE
-499 KVSSVT
+499 KISSFT
-505 YNEADK
+505 YNETDK
-511 TYTITFTDLPTW
+511 TYTITFTELPTW
-523 SNGTLMGKVP
+523 TNGTLKGKVP

-540 DSYLGIDF
+540 DTYIGVDF
-548 EIKEVNEDA
+548 EIKEINEDA
-557 KTFTVSANPES
+557 KTFTVSANPET
-568 KQGIHSPYKFDPDT
+568 KQYVANPYKFAPDT
-582 DPSNSIFMHTLS
+582 DPSNSVFMHTLS

-602 MKNMTFATV
+602 MKNMTYATV
-611 PIIHSGTTENRP
+611 PIIHSGSTENRP
-623 TEHLVIGQTYF
+623 TEHLVVGQTYF

-698 RGEFDTLFTK
+698 RGEFDKLFPKKTDLEAYATNTALTTK
-708 KADLANYTTTAAL
+708 LGDYTTNAALTTKLGDYTTTAAL
-721 TTKLGDY
+721 TTKLG
-728 ATTTSVDTK
+728 
-737 LADYTTTAALTTKLA
+737 
-752 DYATTAA
+752 
-759 VESKVANVVKEDALT
+759 
-774 TKLADYATTAAVESK
+774 
-789 VANVV
+789 
-794 KTDALTTKLADYPTK
+794 DYPTK

-821 PSVDTSNLV
+821 PTVDTSTLV

>member
-21 SDIRNIEAKVFA
+21 SDIRNIESKVFA

-81 GKVSVFIPGDR
+81 NKVSVFIPGDR
-92 HKYLYIHAQNRYK
+92 HKYLNIHAQNRYK
-105 TILKFHGNREGN
+105 TILEFHGNREDN
-117 YTGLELKPESFSQTR
+117 CTGLELRPESFTQTR

-137 IDGFTVNNMELPAE
+137 IDGFTVNNLELPAE
-151 GSQIASQSIFGVFFT
+151 GSQMVSQSIFGIFFT
-166 QDTDEGFNAYDY
+166 QDTDEGFNAYNY
-178 KFYNFECTNMQYNNG
+178 KFYNFECTNMQYNGG
-193 YYAIYMTCGL
+193 YYAIYTSCSF
-203 FDSEIKNI
+203 FDSEIRNI

-217 YSIDMSGQYSN
+217 YSIEMNGQYSN

-234 ILFKNCKNNA
+234 ILTKNCKNNV
-244 SISIKA
+244 SIYIKA
-250 SIKNIDVL
+250 SIKNIDIV
-258 YDNEEIAR
+258 YDNEEIAK

-281 LSYKGYYDLSNQNNL
+281 LSYKGYYDLGTLNDIL
-296 LTINCTAG
+296 IINCTAG

-314 KPFNIERANNLD
+314 KPFNIERAQNTV
-326 VPTFISLS
+326 VPSFISLS
-334 AVDSEVS
+334 SVDSEVS
-341 LLNISNVTFDSFD
+341 LLNVSNVTFDNFD
-354 ANFTEALSKVDYF
+354 ANFTEALSKIDYF
-367 AFFDTLIPL
+367 AFFDTMIPL
-376 SIHGITETANLKF
+376 SIHSVTETATLKF
-389 FKEKGVNLVYDKSGY
+389 FKDKGVNLVYDKSGY
-404 MLEAHNTKNTHFI
+404 MLESYNTKNTHFI

-428 NGIEQAAGGKL
+428 NGTDQANGSKL

-459 SENTAAVKGDIFTE
+459 SENTAGVKGDIFTE

-486 TYEHATSSNMSKE
+486 TYEHATSSNFTKE
-499 KVSSVT
+499 KISSVT
-505 YNEADK
+505 YNETDK
-511 TYTITFTDLPTW
+511 TYTITFTELPTW
-523 SNGTLMGKVP
+523 TNGTLAGKVP

-540 DSYLGIDF
+540 DTYIGVDF
-548 EIKEVNEDA
+548 EIKEVNEYA
-557 KTFTVSANPES
+557 KTFTVSANPET
-568 KQGIHSPYKFDPDT
+568 KQGVANPYKFAPDT
-582 DPSNSIFMHTLS
+582 DPSNSVFMHARS

-602 MKNMTFATV
+602 MKNMTYATV
-611 PIIHSGTTENRP
+611 PIIHSGSTENRP
-623 TEHLVIGQTYF
+623 TEHLVVGQTYF

-698 RGEFDTLFTK
+698 RGEFDNLFTK
-708 KADLANYTTTAAL
+708 KKDLEAYTTTAAL

-728 ATTTSVDTK
+728 TTTADLTTK
-737 LADYTTTAALTTKLA
+737 LGDYATNAALTTKLG
-752 DYATTAA
+752 
-759 VESKVANVVKEDALT
+759 
-774 TKLADYATTAAVESK
+774 
-789 VANVV
+789 
-794 KTDALTTKLADYPTK
+794 DYPTK

-821 PSVDTSNLV
+821 PTVDTSTLV

>member
-21 SDIRNIEAKVFA
+21 SDIRNIESKVFA

-81 GKVSVFIPGDR
+81 NKVSVFIPGDR
-92 HKYLYIHAQNRYK
+92 HKYLNIHAQNRYK
-105 TILKFHGNREGN
+105 TILEFHGNREGN
-117 YTGLELKPESFSQTR
+117 YTGLELRPESFTQTR

-137 IDGFTVNNMELPAE
+137 IDGFTVNNLELPAE
-151 GSQIASQSIFGVFFT
+151 GSQMASQSIFGIFFT
-166 QDTDEGFNAYDY
+166 QDSDEGFNAYDY
-178 KFYNFECTNMQYNNG
+178 KFYNFECTNMQYNGG
-193 YYAIYMTCGL
+193 YYAIYTSCSF
-203 FDSEIKNI
+203 FDSEIRNI

-217 YSIDMSGQYSN
+217 YSIEMNGQYSN

-234 ILFKNCKNNA
+234 ILTKNCKNNI

-250 SIKNIDVL
+250 SIKNIDIV
-258 YDNEEIAR
+258 YDNEEIAK

-281 LSYKGYYDLSNQNNL
+281 LSYKGYYDLGTLNDI

-314 KPFNIERANNLD
+314 KPFNIERAQGGT
-326 VPTFISLS
+326 VPSFISLS
-334 AVDSEVS
+334 SVDSEVS
-341 LLNISNVTFDSFD
+341 LLNISNVIFDNFD
-354 ANFTEALSKVDYF
+354 ANFTEALSKIDYF
-367 AFFDTLIPL
+367 AFFDTMIPL
-376 SIHGITETANLKF
+376 SIHGVTETATLKF
-389 FKEKGVNLVYDKSGY
+389 FKDKGVNLVYDKSGY
-404 MLEAHNTKNTHFI
+404 MLESYNTKNTHFI

-428 NGIEQAAGGKL
+428 NGTDQVEGGKL

-459 SENTAAVKGDIFTE
+459 SENTAGVKGDIFTE

-486 TYEHATSSNMSKE
+486 TYEHATSSNFTKE
-499 KVSSVT
+499 KISSVT
-505 YNEADK
+505 YNETDK
-511 TYTITFTDLPTW
+511 TYTITFTELPTW
-523 SNGTLMGKVP
+523 TNGTLKGKVP

-540 DSYLGIDF
+540 DTYIGVDF
-548 EIKEVNEDA
+548 EIKEINEDT
-557 KTFTVSANPES
+557 KTFTVSANPET
-568 KQGIHSPYKFDPDT
+568 KQGVANPYKFAPDT
-582 DPSNSIFMHTLS
+582 DPSNSVFMHALS

-602 MKNMTFATV
+602 MKNMTYATV

-623 TEHLVIGQTYF
+623 TEHLVVGQTYF

-664 KEEIKAIPAANITQD
+664 KEEIKAIPATNITQD

-698 RGEFDTLFTK
+698 RGEFDNLFAK
-708 KADLANYTTTAAL
+708 KKDLETYTTATSLTTTLADYTTNTAL

-728 ATTTSVDTK
+728 ATTASVD
-737 LADYTTTAALTTKLA
+737 
-752 DYATTAA
+752 
-759 VESKVANVVKEDALT
+759 SKVANVVKE
-774 TKLADYATTAAVESK
+774 
-789 VANVV
+789 
-794 KTDALTTKLADYPTK
+794 DALTTKLADYPTK

-821 PSVDTSNLV
+821 PTVDTSTLV

>member
-21 SDIRNIEAKVFA
+21 SDIRNIESKVFA

-81 GKVSVFIPGDR
+81 NKVSVFIPGDR
-92 HKYLYIHAQNRYK
+92 HKYLNIHAQNRYK
-105 TILKFHGNREGN
+105 TILEFHGNREGN
-117 YTGLELKPESFSQTR
+117 YTGLELRPESFTQTR

-137 IDGFTVNNMELPAE
+137 VDGFTVNNHELPAE
-151 GSQIASQSIFGVFFT
+151 GSQMASQSIYGIFFT
-166 QDTDEGFNAYDY
+166 QDSDEGFNAYDY
-178 KFYNFECTNMQYNNG
+178 KFYNFECTNMQYNGG
-193 YYAIYMTCGL
+193 YYAIYTSCSF
-203 FDSEIKNI
+203 FDSEIRNV

-217 YSIDMSGQYSN
+217 YSIEMSGQYSN

-234 ILFKNCKNNA
+234 ILTKNCKNNI

-250 SIKNIDVL
+250 SIKNIDIV
-258 YDNEEIAR
+258 YDNEEIAK

-281 LSYKGYYDLSNQNNL
+281 LSYKGYYDLGALNDI

-314 KPFNIERANNLD
+314 KPFNIERAQNTI
-326 VPTFISLS
+326 VPSFISLS
-334 AVDSEVS
+334 SVDSEVS
-341 LLNISNVTFDSFD
+341 LLNISNITFDNFD
-354 ANFTEALSKVDYF
+354 ANFTEALSKIDYF
-367 AFFDTLIPL
+367 AFFDTMIPL
-376 SIHGITETANLKF
+376 SIHGVTETATLKF
-389 FKEKGVNLVYDKSGY
+389 FKDKGVNLVYDKSGY
-404 MLEAHNTKNTHFI
+404 MLESYNTKNTQFI

-428 NGIEQAAGGKL
+428 NGTDQANGSKL

-459 SENTAAVKGDIFTE
+459 SENTAGIKGDIFTE

-486 TYEHATSSNMSKE
+486 TYEHTKEVVINRAASNIISL
-499 KVSSVT
+499 T
-505 YNEADK
+505 YNEEDK
-511 TYTITFTDLPTW
+511 LYTATFSELPKFKD
-523 SNGTLMGKVP
+523 GTMGGKIV
-533 NVGSVVK
+533 NVGTVLENHDSGSSV
-540 DSYLGIDF
+540 SF
-548 EIKEVNEDA
+548 EITAVNEDA
-557 KTFTVSANPES
+557 KTLTLKPIVEEVS
-568 KQGIHSPYKFDPDT
+568 GYLHPY
-582 DPSNSIFMHTLS
+582 SIDGTTPKHIFVNGFK
-594 IEPRKVNR
+594 IIPRKVNR
-602 MKNMTFATV
+602 MKNMTYATV
-611 PIIHSGTTENRP
+611 PIIHSGSTENRP
-623 TEHLVIGQTYF
+623 TEHLVVGQTYF

-698 RGEFDTLFTK
+698 RGEFDNLFTK
-708 KADLANYTTTAAL
+708 KKDLEAYTTNAAL
-721 TTKLGDY
+721 TTKLG
-728 ATTTSVDTK
+728 
-737 LADYTTTAALTTKLA
+737 
-752 DYATTAA
+752 
-759 VESKVANVVKEDALT
+759 
-774 TKLADYATTAAVESK
+774 
-789 VANVV
+789 
-794 KTDALTTKLADYPTK
+794 DYPTK

-821 PSVDTSNLV
+821 PTVDTSTLV

>member
-21 SDIRNIEAKVFA
+21 SDIRNIESKVFA

-81 GKVSVFIPGDR
+81 NKVSVFIPGDR
-92 HKYLYIHAQNRYK
+92 HKYLNIHAQNRYK
-105 TILKFHGNREGN
+105 TILEFHGNREGN
-117 YTGLELKPESFSQTR
+117 YTGLELRPESFTQTR

-137 IDGFTVNNMELPAE
+137 IDGFTVNNLELPADAS
-151 GSQIASQSIFGVFFT
+151 GMPSQSIFGIFFT
-166 QDTDEGFNAYDY
+166 QDSDEGFNAYDY
-178 KFYNFECTNMQYNNG
+178 KFYNFECTNMQYNGG
-193 YYAIYMTCGL
+193 YYAIYTSCGF
-203 FDSEIKNI
+203 FDSEIRNV

-217 YSIDMSGQYSN
+217 YSIEMSGQYSN

-234 ILFKNCKNNA
+234 ILTKNCKNNI

-250 SIKNIDVL
+250 SIKNIDIL

-281 LSYKGYYDLSNQNNL
+281 LSYKGYYDLGTLNDI

-314 KPFNIERANNLD
+314 KPFNIERVQGET
-326 VPTFISLS
+326 VPSFISLS
-334 AVDSEVS
+334 SVDSEVS
-341 LLNISNVTFDSFD
+341 LLNISNVTFDNFD
-354 ANFTEALSKVDYF
+354 ANFTEALSKIDYF
-367 AFFDTLIPL
+367 AFFDTMIPL
-376 SIHGITETANLKF
+376 SIHGVTETATLKF
-389 FKEKGVNLVYDKSGY
+389 FKDKGVNLVYDKSGY
-404 MLEAHNTKNTHFI
+404 MLESYNTKNTQFI

-428 NGIEQAAGGKL
+428 NGTDQANGSKL

-459 SENTAAVKGDIFTE
+459 SENTAGVKGDIFTE

-486 TYEHATSSNMSKE
+486 TYEHTTSVLISRAASNIISLTYSEEDKLYTATFSELPKFKDGTMGGKIVNVSTVLENHDSG
-499 KVSSVT
+499 SSV
-505 YNEADK
+505 
-511 TYTITFTDLPTW
+511 
-523 SNGTLMGKVP
+523 S
-533 NVGSVVK
+533 
-540 DSYLGIDF
+540 F
-548 EIKEVNEDA
+548 EITAVNEDA
-557 KTFTVSANPES
+557 KTLTLRPIVENVS
-568 KQGIHSPYKFDPDT
+568 GYIHPY
-582 DPSNSIFMHTLS
+582 SIDGTTQQHIFVNGFK
-594 IEPRKVNR
+594 IIPRKVNR
-602 MKNMTFATV
+602 MKNMTYATV
-611 PIIHSGTTENRP
+611 PIIHSGSTENRP
-623 TEHLVIGQTYF
+623 TEHLVVGQTYF

-698 RGEFDTLFTK
+698 RGEFDNLFTK
-708 KADLANYTTTAAL
+708 KKDLEAYATNATLTTKLGDYTTTADLTTKLGDYATNAALTTKLGDYTTTAAL
-721 TTKLGDY
+721 TTKLG
-728 ATTTSVDTK
+728 
-737 LADYTTTAALTTKLA
+737 
-752 DYATTAA
+752 
-759 VESKVANVVKEDALT
+759 
-774 TKLADYATTAAVESK
+774 
-789 VANVV
+789 
-794 KTDALTTKLADYPTK
+794 DYPTK

-821 PSVDTSNLV
+821 PTVDTSTLV

>member
-81 GKVSVFIPGDR
+81 GKVSIFIPGDR
-92 HKYLYIHAQNRYK
+92 HKYLNIHAQDRYK
-105 TILKFHGNREGN
+105 TILEFHGNREGN

-137 IDGFTVNNMELPAE
+137 INGFTVNNMELPAE
-151 GSQIASQSIFGVFFT
+151 GSQMASQSIFGVFFT

-193 YYAIYMTCGL
+193 YYAIYMSCGF

-217 YSIDMSGQYSN
+217 YSIEMSGQYSN

-250 SIKNIDVL
+250 SIKNIDIL

-281 LSYKGYYDLSNQNNL
+281 LSYKGYYDLSNQNNI

-314 KPFNIERANNLD
+314 KPFNVERANTLD

-341 LLNISNVTFDSFD
+341 LLNISNVTFDNFD
-354 ANFTEALSKVDYF
+354 TNFAEALNKIDYF
-367 AFFDTLIPL
+367 AFFDTMIPL
-376 SIHGITETANLKF
+376 SIHGITESANLKF

-523 SNGTLMGKVP
+523 SNGTLVGKVP

-568 KQGIHSPYKFDPDT
+568 KQGIASPYKFAPDT
-582 DPSNSIFMHTLS
+582 DPSNSIFMHALS
-594 IEPRKVNR
+594 IEPRKINR

-708 KADLANYTTTAAL
+708 KADLANYATTA
-721 TTKLGDY
+721 T
-728 ATTTSVDTK
+728 
-737 LADYTTTAALTTKLA
+737 LTTKLA
-752 DYATTAA
+752 DYATTAS
-759 VESKVANVVKEDALT
+759 VDSKVANVVKEDALT
-774 TKLADYATTAAVESK
+774 TKLADYATTASVESK

-821 PSVDTSNLV
+821 PTVDTSTLV

>member
-21 SDIRNIEAKVFA
+21 SDIRNIESKVFA

-76 TYKIS
+76 TYKITN
-81 GKVSVFIPGDR
+81 KVSVFIPGDR
-92 HKYLYIHAQNRYK
+92 HKYLNIHAQNRYK
-105 TILKFHGNREGN
+105 TILEFHGNREGN
-117 YTGLELKPESFSQTR
+117 YTGLELRPESFTQTR

-137 IDGFTVNNMELPAE
+137 IDGFTVNNLELPAE
-151 GSQIASQSIFGVFFT
+151 GSQMASQSIFGIFFT
-166 QDTDEGFNAYDY
+166 QDSDEGFNAYDY
-178 KFYNFECTNMQYNNG
+178 KFYNFECTNIQYNGG
-193 YYAIYMTCGL
+193 YYAIYTSCSF
-203 FDSEIKNI
+203 FDSEIRNV

-217 YSIDMSGQYSN
+217 YSIEMSGQYSN

-234 ILFKNCKNNA
+234 ILTKNCKNNV

-250 SIKNIDVL
+250 SIKNIDIV
-258 YDNEEIAR
+258 YDNEEIAK

-281 LSYKGYYDLSNQNNL
+281 LSYKGYYDLGTLNDI

-314 KPFNIERANNLD
+314 KPFNIERAQNTT
-326 VPTFISLS
+326 VPSFISLS
-334 AVDSEVS
+334 SVDSEVS
-341 LLNISNVTFDSFD
+341 LLNISNITFDNFD
-354 ANFTEALSKVDYF
+354 TNFAEVLSKIDYF
-367 AFFDTLIPL
+367 AFFDTMIPL
-376 SIHGITETANLKF
+376 SIHGVTETATLKF
-389 FKEKGVNLVYDKSGY
+389 FKDKGVNLVYDKSGY
-404 MLEAHNTKNTHFI
+404 MLESYNTKNTQFI

-428 NGIEQAAGGKL
+428 NGIDQTNGSKL

-459 SENTAAVKGDIFTE
+459 SENTAGIKGDIFTE

-486 TYEHATSSNMSKE
+486 TYEHTKDVVITRAASNIISLTYSEEDKLYTATFSELPKFKDGTMGGKIVNVGTVLKNHDSG
-499 KVSSVT
+499 SSV
-505 YNEADK
+505 
-511 TYTITFTDLPTW
+511 
-523 SNGTLMGKVP
+523 S
-533 NVGSVVK
+533 
-540 DSYLGIDF
+540 F
-548 EIKEVNEDA
+548 EITAVNEDA
-557 KTFTVSANPES
+557 KTLTLRPIVEEVS
-568 KQGIHSPYKFDPDT
+568 GYLHPY
-582 DPSNSIFMHTLS
+582 SIDGTTQKHIFVNGFK
-594 IEPRKVNR
+594 IIPRKVNR
-602 MKNMTFATV
+602 MKNMTYATV
-611 PIIHSGTTENRP
+611 PIIHSGSTENRP
-623 TEHLVIGQTYF
+623 TEHLVVGQTYF

-698 RGEFDTLFTK
+698 RGEFDKLFPKKTDLEAYATNAALTTK
-708 KADLANYTTTAAL
+708 LGDYTTTAAL
-721 TTKLGDY
+721 TTKLG
-728 ATTTSVDTK
+728 
-737 LADYTTTAALTTKLA
+737 
-752 DYATTAA
+752 
-759 VESKVANVVKEDALT
+759 
-774 TKLADYATTAAVESK
+774 
-789 VANVV
+789 
-794 KTDALTTKLADYPTK
+794 DYPTK

-821 PSVDTSNLV
+821 PTVDTSTLV

>member
-21 SDIRNIEAKVFA
+21 SDIRNIESKVFA

-81 GKVSVFIPGDR
+81 NKVSVFIPGDR
-92 HKYLYIHAQNRYK
+92 HKYLNIHAQNRYK
-105 TILKFHGNREGN
+105 TILEFHGNREGN
-117 YTGLELKPESFSQTR
+117 YTGLELRPESFTQTR

-137 IDGFTVNNMELPAE
+137 IDGFTVNNFELPAE
-151 GSQIASQSIFGVFFT
+151 GSQMASQSIFGIFFT
-166 QDTDEGFNAYDY
+166 QDSDEGFNAYDY
-178 KFYNFECTNMQYNNG
+178 KFYNFECTNMQYNGG
-193 YYAIYMTCGL
+193 YYAIYTSCNF
-203 FDSEIKNI
+203 FDSKIRNI

-217 YSIDMSGQYSN
+217 YSIEMSGQYSN

-234 ILFKNCKNNA
+234 ILTKNCKNNI

-250 SIKNIDVL
+250 SIKNIDIL

-281 LSYKGYYDLSNQNNL
+281 LSYKGYYDLGTLNDI

-304 ATVSDIRLDL
+304 ATVSDIRLNL
-314 KPFNIERANNLD
+314 KPFNIERAQGET
-326 VPTFISLS
+326 VPSFISLS
-334 AVDSEVS
+334 SVDSEVS
-341 LLNISNVTFDSFD
+341 LLNISNITFDNFD
-354 ANFTEALSKVDYF
+354 ANFTEALSKIDYF
-367 AFFDTLIPL
+367 AFFDTMIPL
-376 SIHGITETANLKF
+376 SIHGVTETATLKF
-389 FKEKGVNLVYDKSGY
+389 FKDKGVNLVYDKSGY
-404 MLEAHNTKNTHFI
+404 MLESHNTKNTQFI

-428 NGIEQAAGGKL
+428 NGTDQAEGSKL

-459 SENTAAVKGDIFTE
+459 SKNTAGVKGDIFTDVSPE
-473 VDPNKYGHFAYVS
+473 KYGHFAYVS
-486 TYEHATSSNMSKE
+486 TYEHTKAVIIYRAESNIISLTYSEEDKLYTATFSELPKFKNGTMNGKIVNVGTVLENHNSG
-499 KVSSVT
+499 SSV
-505 YNEADK
+505 A
-511 TYTITFTDLPTW
+511 
-523 SNGTLMGKVP
+523 
-533 NVGSVVK
+533 
-540 DSYLGIDF
+540 F
-548 EIKEVNEDA
+548 EITAVDEDA
-557 KTFTVSANPES
+557 KTLTLKPIIENVS
-568 KQGIHSPYKFDPDT
+568 GYLHPY
-582 DPSNSIFMHTLS
+582 SIDGTTQKHIFVNGFK
-594 IEPRKVNR
+594 IIPRKVNR
-602 MKNMTFATV
+602 MKNMTYATV
-611 PIIHSGTTENRP
+611 PIIHSGSTENRP
-623 TEHLVIGQTYF
+623 TEHLVVGQTYF
-634 DTTLGAPVFW
+634 DTTLGAPIFW
-644 TGSEWVKANTGEID
+644 TGSEWVKANTGEVD

-698 RGEFDTLFTK
+698 RGEFDNLFAK
-708 KADLANYTTTAAL
+708 KKDLETYTTTAAL

-728 ATTTSVDTK
+728 TTTADLTTK
-737 LADYTTTAALTTKLA
+737 LGDYATNAALTTKLG
-752 DYATTAA
+752 
-759 VESKVANVVKEDALT
+759 
-774 TKLADYATTAAVESK
+774 
-789 VANVV
+789 
-794 KTDALTTKLADYPTK
+794 DYPTK
-809 TEMQAAIAAIPA
+809 TEMQAAIAAIPS
-821 PSVDTSNLV
+821 PTVDTSTLV

>member
-21 SDIRNIEAKVFA
+21 SDIRILNSKVFA
-33 GKVINVL
+33 GKVINVV

-76 TYKIS
+76 TYKITN
-81 GKVSVFIPGDR
+81 KVSVFIPGDR
-92 HKYLYIHAQNRYK
+92 HKYLNIHAQNRYK
-105 TILKFHGNREGN
+105 TILEFHGNREGN
-117 YTGLELKPESFSQTR
+117 YTGLELRPESFTQTR

-137 IDGFTVNNMELPAE
+137 IDGFTVNNMEVPPDAS
-151 GSQIASQSIFGVFFT
+151 GTPSQSIFGIFFT

-193 YYAIYMTCGL
+193 YYAIYTSCSF
-203 FDSEIKNI
+203 FDSEIRNI

-217 YSIDMSGQYSN
+217 YSIEMSGQYSN

-234 ILFKNCKNNA
+234 ILTKNCKNNI

-250 SIKNIDVL
+250 SVKNIDIV

-281 LSYKGYYDLSNQNNL
+281 LSYKGYYDLGTLNDI

-314 KPFNIERANNLD
+314 KPFNIERAQNTV
-326 VPTFISLS
+326 VPSFISLS
-334 AVDSEVS
+334 SIDSEVS
-341 LLNISNVTFDSFD
+341 LLNISNITFDNFD
-354 ANFTEALSKVDYF
+354 ANFTEALSKIDYF
-367 AFFDTLIPL
+367 AFFDTMIPL
-376 SIHGITETANLKF
+376 SIHGVTETATLKF
-389 FKEKGVNLVYDKSGY
+389 FKDKGVNLVYDKSGY
-404 MLEAHNTKNTHFI
+404 MLESYNTKNTQFI

-428 NGIEQAAGGKL
+428 NGTDQTNGSKL

-459 SENTAAVKGDIFTE
+459 SENTAGVKGDIFTE
-473 VDPNKYGHFAYVS
+473 IDPNKYGHFAYVS
-486 TYEHATSSNMSKE
+486 TYEHATSSNFTKE
-499 KVSSVT
+499 KISSVT
-505 YNEADK
+505 YNETDK
-511 TYTITFTDLPTW
+511 TYTITFTELPTW
-523 SNGTLMGKVP
+523 TNGTLKGKVP

-540 DSYLGIDF
+540 DTYIGVDF
-548 EIKEVNEDA
+548 EIKEINEDA
-557 KTFTVSANPES
+557 KTFTVSANPET
-568 KQGIHSPYKFDPDT
+568 KQGISNPYKFAPDT
-582 DPSNSIFMHTLS
+582 DPSNSVFMHALS

-602 MKNMTFATV
+602 MKNMTYATV
-611 PIIHSGTTENRP
+611 PIIHSGSTENRP
-623 TEHLVIGQTYF
+623 TEHLVVGQTYF

-679 DNHYFVTKYQQAK
+679 DNHYFVTKYQQTK

-698 RGEFDTLFTK
+698 RGEFDNLFTK
-708 KADLANYTTTAAL
+708 KKDLEAYTTTAAL

-728 ATTTSVDTK
+728 TTTADLTTK
-737 LADYTTTAALTTKLA
+737 LGDYTTTAALTTKLG
-752 DYATTAA
+752 
-759 VESKVANVVKEDALT
+759 
-774 TKLADYATTAAVESK
+774 
-789 VANVV
+789 
-794 KTDALTTKLADYPTK
+794 DYPTK

-821 PSVDTSNLV
+821 PTVDTSTLV

>member
-21 SDIRNIEAKVFA
+21 SDIRNIESKVFA

-81 GKVSVFIPGDR
+81 NKVSVFIPGDR
-92 HKYLYIHAQNRYK
+92 HKYLNIHAQNRYK
-105 TILKFHGNREGN
+105 TILEFHGNREGN
-117 YTGLELKPESFSQTR
+117 YTGLELRPEIFTQTR

-137 IDGFTVNNMELPAE
+137 IDGFTVNNFELPADAS
-151 GSQIASQSIFGVFFT
+151 GIPSQSIFGIFFT
-166 QDTDEGFNAYDY
+166 QDSDEGFNAHDY
-178 KFYNFECTNMQYNNG
+178 KFYNFECTNMQYNSG
-193 YYAIYMTCGL
+193 YYAIYTSCSF
-203 FDSEIKNI
+203 FDSEIRNI

-217 YSIDMSGQYSN
+217 YSIEMSGQYSN

-234 ILFKNCKNNA
+234 ILTKNCKNNI

-250 SIKNIDVL
+250 SIKNIDIV
-258 YDNEEIAR
+258 YDNEEIAK

-281 LSYKGYYDLSNQNNL
+281 LSYKGYYDLGALNDI

-314 KPFNIERANNLD
+314 KPFNIERAQGGT
-326 VPTFISLS
+326 VPSFISLS
-334 AVDSEVS
+334 SVDSEVS
-341 LLNISNVTFDSFD
+341 LLNISNVTFDNFD
-354 ANFTEALSKVDYF
+354 ANFAEVLSKIDYF
-367 AFFDTLIPL
+367 AFFDTMIPL
-376 SIHGITETANLKF
+376 SIYGVTETATLKF
-389 FKEKGVNLVYDKSGY
+389 FRDKGVNLVYDKSGY
-404 MLEAHNTKNTHFI
+404 MLESYNTKNTQFI

-422 GADRNM
+422 GADRNT
-428 NGIEQAAGGKL
+428 NGIDQANGSKL

-459 SENTAAVKGDIFTE
+459 SENTAGVKGDIFTE

-486 TYEHATSSNMSKE
+486 TYEHTKEVVINRAASNIISL
-499 KVSSVT
+499 T
-505 YNEADK
+505 YNEEDK
-511 TYTITFTDLPTW
+511 LYTATFSELPKFKD
-523 SNGTLMGKVP
+523 GTMGGKIV
-533 NVGSVVK
+533 NVGTVLENHDSGSSV
-540 DSYLGIDF
+540 SF
-548 EIKEVNEDA
+548 EITAVNEDA
-557 KTFTVSANPES
+557 KTLTLKPIVEEVS
-568 KQGIHSPYKFDPDT
+568 GYLHPY
-582 DPSNSIFMHTLS
+582 SIDGTTPKHIF
-594 IEPRKVNR
+594 INGFKIIPRKVNR
-602 MKNMTFATV
+602 MKNMTYATV
-611 PIIHSGTTENRP
+611 PIIHSGSTENRP

-698 RGEFDTLFTK
+698 RGEFDNLFTK
-708 KADLANYTTTAAL
+708 KKDLEAYTTTAAL
-721 TTKLGDY
+721 TTKLG
-728 ATTTSVDTK
+728 
-737 LADYTTTAALTTKLA
+737 
-752 DYATTAA
+752 
-759 VESKVANVVKEDALT
+759 
-774 TKLADYATTAAVESK
+774 
-789 VANVV
+789 
-794 KTDALTTKLADYPTK
+794 DYPTK

-821 PSVDTSNLV
+821 PTVDNSTLV

>member
-21 SDIRNIEAKVFA
+21 SDIRNIESKVFA

-76 TYKIS
+76 TYKITN
-81 GKVSVFIPGDR
+81 KVSIFVPGDR
-92 HKYLYIHAQNRYK
+92 HKYLNIHAQNRYK
-105 TILKFHGNREGN
+105 TILEFHGNREGN
-117 YTGLELKPESFSQTR
+117 YTGLELRPESFTQTR

-137 IDGFTVNNMELPAE
+137 FDGFTVNNMEVPPDAS
-151 GSQIASQSIFGVFFT
+151 GMPSQSIFGIFFT
-166 QDTDEGFNAYDY
+166 QDTDEGFNNYNY
-178 KFYNFECTNMQYNNG
+178 KFYNFECTNMQYNGG
-193 YYAIYMTCGL
+193 YYAIYTSCSF
-203 FDSEIKNI
+203 FDSEIRNI

-217 YSIDMSGQYSN
+217 YSIEMSGQYSN

-234 ILFKNCKNNA
+234 ILTKNCKNNI

-250 SIKNIDVL
+250 SIKNIDIV

-281 LSYKGYYDLSNQNNL
+281 LSYKGYYDLGALNDI

-314 KPFNIERANNLD
+314 KPFNIERAQNTV
-326 VPTFISLS
+326 VPSFISLS
-334 AVDSEVS
+334 SVDSEVS
-341 LLNISNVTFDSFD
+341 LLNVSNVTFDNFD
-354 ANFTEALSKVDYF
+354 ANFTEALSKIDYF
-367 AFFDTLIPL
+367 AFFDTMIPL
-376 SIHGITETANLKF
+376 SIHGVTETATLKF
-389 FKEKGVNLVYDKSGY
+389 FKDKGVNLVYDKSGY
-404 MLEAHNTKNTHFI
+404 MLESYNTKNTQFI

-428 NGIEQAAGGKL
+428 NGTDQANGSKL

-459 SENTAAVKGDIFTE
+459 SENTAGVKGDIFTE

-486 TYEHATSSNMSKE
+486 TYEHATSINFTKE
-499 KVSSVT
+499 KISSVT
-505 YNEADK
+505 YNETDK
-511 TYTITFTDLPTW
+511 TYTITFTELPTW
-523 SNGTLMGKVP
+523 TNGTLKGKVP

-540 DSYLGIDF
+540 DTYIGVDF
-548 EIKEVNEDA
+548 EIKEINEDA
-557 KTFTVSANPES
+557 KTFTVSANPET
-568 KQGIHSPYKFDPDT
+568 KQGVANPYKFAPDT
-582 DPSNSIFMHTLS
+582 DPSNSVFMHDLS

-602 MKNMTFATV
+602 MKNMTYATV
-611 PIIHSGTTENRP
+611 PIIHSGSTENRP
-623 TEHLVIGQTYF
+623 TEHLVVGQTYF

-664 KEEIKAIPAANITQD
+664 KKEIKAIPAANITQD

-698 RGEFDTLFTK
+698 RGEFDNLFTK
-708 KADLANYTTTAAL
+708 KKDLEAYTTTAAL
-721 TTKLGDY
+721 TTKLG
-728 ATTTSVDTK
+728 
-737 LADYTTTAALTTKLA
+737 
-752 DYATTAA
+752 
-759 VESKVANVVKEDALT
+759 N
-774 TKLADYATTAAVESK
+774 
-789 VANVV
+789 
-794 KTDALTTKLADYPTK
+794 YPTK

-821 PSVDTSNLV
+821 PTVDTSTLV

-843 EKLKQIRGE
+843 EKLKQIRG

>member
-21 SDIRNIEAKVFA
+21 SDIRNIESKVFA

-81 GKVSVFIPGDR
+81 NKVSIFIPGDR
-92 HKYLYIHAQNRYK
+92 HKYLNIHAQNRYK
-105 TILKFHGNREGN
+105 TILEFHGNREGN
-117 YTGLELKPESFSQTR
+117 YTGLELRPESFTQTR

-137 IDGFTVNNMELPAE
+137 IDGFTVNNLELPADAS
-151 GSQIASQSIFGVFFT
+151 GMPSQSIFGIFFT
-166 QDTDEGFNAYDY
+166 QDSDEGFNAYDY
-178 KFYNFECTNMQYNNG
+178 KFYNFECTNMQYNGG
-193 YYAIYMTCGL
+193 YYAIYTSCGF
-203 FDSEIKNI
+203 FDSEIRNI

-217 YSIDMSGQYSN
+217 YSIEMSGQYSN

-234 ILFKNCKNNA
+234 ILTKNCKNNI

-250 SIKNIDVL
+250 SIKNIDIV

-281 LSYKGYYDLSNQNNL
+281 LSYKGYYDLGTLNNI

-314 KPFNIERANNLD
+314 KPFNIERVQNTV
-326 VPTFISLS
+326 VPSFISLS
-334 AVDSEVS
+334 SVDSEVS
-341 LLNISNVTFDSFD
+341 LLNISNITFDNFD
-354 ANFTEALSKVDYF
+354 ANFTEALSKIDYF
-367 AFFDTLIPL
+367 AFFDTMIPL
-376 SIHGITETANLKF
+376 SIHGVTKTATLKF
-389 FKEKGVNLVYDKSGY
+389 FKDKGVNLVYDKSGY
-404 MLEAHNTKNTHFI
+404 MLESYNTKNTQFI

-428 NGIEQAAGGKL
+428 NGTDQANGSKL

-445 SSEGTPLQGKGTDY
+445 SSEGTPLQGKGADY
-459 SENTAAVKGDIFTE
+459 SENTAGVKGDIFTE

-486 TYEHATSSNMSKE
+486 TYEHATSSNFTKE
-499 KVSSVT
+499 KISSVT
-505 YNEADK
+505 YNETDK
-511 TYTITFTDLPTW
+511 TYTIAFTELPTW
-523 SNGTLMGKVP
+523 TNGTLKGKVP

-540 DSYLGIDF
+540 DTYIGVDF
-548 EIKEVNEDA
+548 EIKEVNDDA
-557 KTFTVSANPES
+557 KTFTVSANPET
-568 KQGIHSPYKFDPDT
+568 KQYVANPYKFAPDT
-582 DPSNSIFMHTLS
+582 DPSNSVFMHAPS
-594 IEPRKVNR
+594 IEPRKINR
-602 MKNMTFATV
+602 MKNMTYATV
-611 PIIHSGTTENRP
+611 PIIHSGSTENRP

-698 RGEFDTLFTK
+698 RGEFDNLFTK
-708 KADLANYTTTAAL
+708 KKDLEAYTTNAALTTKLGDYTTTADLTTKLGDYTTTAAL
-721 TTKLGDY
+721 TTKLG
-728 ATTTSVDTK
+728 
-737 LADYTTTAALTTKLA
+737 
-752 DYATTAA
+752 
-759 VESKVANVVKEDALT
+759 
-774 TKLADYATTAAVESK
+774 
-789 VANVV
+789 
-794 KTDALTTKLADYPTK
+794 DYPTK

-821 PSVDTSNLV
+821 PTVDTSTLV

>member
-21 SDIRNIEAKVFA
+21 SDIRNIESKVFA

-81 GKVSVFIPGDR
+81 NKVSVFIPGDR
-92 HKYLYIHAQNRYK
+92 HKYLNIHAQNRYK
-105 TILKFHGNREGN
+105 TILEFHGNRDGN
-117 YTGLELKPESFSQTR
+117 YTGLELRPESFTQTR

-137 IDGFTVNNMELPAE
+137 FDGFTVNNMEVPPDAS
-151 GSQIASQSIFGVFFT
+151 GMPSQSIFGIFFT
-166 QDTDEGFNAYDY
+166 QDSDEGFNAYDY
-178 KFYNFECTNMQYNNG
+178 KFYNFECTNMQYNGG
-193 YYAIYMTCGL
+193 YYAIYTSCSF
-203 FDSEIKNI
+203 FDSEIRNI

-217 YSIDMSGQYSN
+217 YSIEMSGQYSN

-234 ILFKNCKNNA
+234 ILTKNCKNNI

-250 SIKNIDVL
+250 SIKNIDIV

-281 LSYKGYYDLSNQNNL
+281 LSYKGYYDLGTLNDI

-314 KPFNIERANNLD
+314 KPFNIERAQNTV
-326 VPTFISLS
+326 VPSFISLS
-334 AVDSEVS
+334 SVDSELS
-341 LLNISNVTFDSFD
+341 LLNVSNVTFDNFD
-354 ANFTEALSKVDYF
+354 TNFAEALSKIDYF
-367 AFFDTLIPL
+367 AFFDTMIPL
-376 SIHGITETANLKF
+376 SIHGVTETATLKF
-389 FKEKGVNLVYDKSGY
+389 FKDKGVNLVYDKSGY
-404 MLEAHNTKNTHFI
+404 MLESYNTKNTQFI

-428 NGIEQAAGGKL
+428 NGTDQAEGGKL
-439 GAIYIA
+439 GAIYIG

-459 SENTAAVKGDIFTE
+459 SENTAGVKGDIFTE

-486 TYEHATSSNMSKE
+486 TYEHATSSNFTKE
-499 KVSSVT
+499 KISSVT
-505 YNEADK
+505 YNETDK
-511 TYTITFTDLPTW
+511 TYTITFTELPTW
-523 SNGTLMGKVP
+523 INGTLKGKVP

-540 DSYLGIDF
+540 DTYIGVDF
-548 EIKEVNEDA
+548 EIKEINEDA
-557 KTFTVSANPES
+557 KTFAVSANPET
-568 KQGIHSPYKFDPDT
+568 KQGVANPYKFAPDT
-582 DPSNSIFMHTLS
+582 DPSNSVFMHALS

-602 MKNMTFATV
+602 MKNMTYVTV
-611 PIIHSGTTENRP
+611 PIIHSGSTENRP
-623 TEHLVIGQTYF
+623 TEHLVVGQTYF

-698 RGEFDTLFTK
+698 RGEFDNLFTK
-708 KADLANYTTTAAL
+708 KKDLEAYTTTADLTTKLGDYTTNTAL

-728 ATTTSVDTK
+728 ATTASVD
-737 LADYTTTAALTTKLA
+737 
-752 DYATTAA
+752 
-759 VESKVANVVKEDALT
+759 SKVANVVKE
-774 TKLADYATTAAVESK
+774 
-789 VANVV
+789 
-794 KTDALTTKLADYPTK
+794 DALTTKLADYPTK

-821 PSVDTSNLV
+821 PTVDTSTLV

>member
-21 SDIRNIEAKVFA
+21 SDIRNIESKVFA

-81 GKVSVFIPGDR
+81 NKVSVFIPGDR
-92 HKYLYIHAQNRYK
+92 HKYLNIHAQNRYK
-105 TILKFHGNREGN
+105 TILEFHGNREGN
-117 YTGLELKPESFSQTR
+117 YTGLELRPESFTQTR

-137 IDGFTVNNMELPAE
+137 IDGFTVNNMEVPPDAS
-151 GSQIASQSIFGVFFT
+151 GMPSQSIFGIFFT

-178 KFYNFECTNMQYNNG
+178 KFYNFECTNMQYNGG
-193 YYAIYMTCGL
+193 YYAIYTSCGF
-203 FDSEIKNI
+203 FDSEIRNV

-217 YSIDMSGQYSN
+217 YSIEMSGQYSN

-234 ILFKNCKNNA
+234 ILTKNCKNNI

-250 SIKNIDVL
+250 SIKNIDIV
-258 YDNEEIAR
+258 YDNEEIAK

-281 LSYKGYYDLSNQNNL
+281 LSYKGYYDLGTLNDI
-296 LTINCTAG
+296 LTINCTAD

-314 KPFNIERANNLD
+314 KPFNIERAQNTV
-326 VPTFISLS
+326 VPSFISLS
-334 AVDSEVS
+334 SVDSEVS
-341 LLNISNVTFDSFD
+341 LLNISNVTFDNFD
-354 ANFTEALSKVDYF
+354 ANFTEALSKIDYF
-367 AFFDTLIPL
+367 AFFDTMIPL
-376 SIHGITETANLKF
+376 SIHGVTETATLKF
-389 FKEKGVNLVYDKSGY
+389 FKDKGVNLVYDKSGY
-404 MLEAHNTKNTHFI
+404 MLESHNTKNTHFI

-428 NGIEQAAGGKL
+428 NGTDQANGSKL

-459 SENTAAVKGDIFTE
+459 SENTAGVKGDIFTE

-486 TYEHATSSNMSKE
+486 TYEHATSSNFTKE
-499 KVSSVT
+499 KISSVT
-505 YNEADK
+505 YNETDK
-511 TYTITFTDLPTW
+511 TYTITFTELPTW
-523 SNGTLMGKVP
+523 TNGTLAGKVP

-540 DSYLGIDF
+540 DTYIGVDF

-557 KTFTVSANPES
+557 KTFTVSANPET
-568 KQGIHSPYKFDPDT
+568 KQGVANPYKFAPDT
-582 DPSNSIFMHTLS
+582 DPSNSVFMHALS
-594 IEPRKVNR
+594 IEPRKINR
-602 MKNMTFATV
+602 MKNMTYATV
-611 PIIHSGTTENRP
+611 PIIHSGSTENRP
-623 TEHLVIGQTYF
+623 TEHLVVGQTYF

-664 KEEIKAIPAANITQD
+664 KEEIKSIPAANITQD

-698 RGEFDTLFTK
+698 RGEFDKLFPKKTDLEAYATTAALTTK
-708 KADLANYTTTAAL
+708 LGDYTTNAALTTKLGDYTTTADLTTKLGDYTTTAAL
-721 TTKLGDY
+721 TTKLG
-728 ATTTSVDTK
+728 
-737 LADYTTTAALTTKLA
+737 
-752 DYATTAA
+752 
-759 VESKVANVVKEDALT
+759 
-774 TKLADYATTAAVESK
+774 
-789 VANVV
+789 
-794 KTDALTTKLADYPTK
+794 DYPTK

-821 PSVDTSNLV
+821 PTVDTSTLV